1 MNELFKGEKMSIFT
15 GEYFDNYR
23 LDDLTSEIIESAE
36 KKLKVKLPAAYI
48 ELINKQN
55 GGELKLK
62 KFVHNI
68 FEDGFIEID
77 YLYGI
82 GQKSGEG
89 ILIDSY
95 TRKEWG
101 LSNKL
106 IYLNGDSHNWIALDY
121 RRYTGD
127 NPPVVYLDTDTKQ
140 KLRIAEDFTEF
151 ISRLTEF
158 EGQIQTDVCDEHEEF
173 VREEIEV
180 ALLYGWHKYHM
191 TAGLHYFGL
200 LDEDLNWFLTQMLGS
215 IKRMMEIRYFEDNST
230 LDNYL
235 NIIIDII
242 RKKNVDFNIYPQTE
256 ELFEILTNFPSNI
269 DYNSMIRNKSLKIKR
284 YLAM

>member
-1 MNELFKGEKMSIFT
+1 MNIFT

-23 LDDLTSEIIESAE
+23 LEDLSGEIIESAE
-36 KKLKVKLPAAYI
+36 RKLKVKLPTAYI
-48 ELINKQN
+48 DLMNEQN
-55 GGELKLK
+55 GGELQLK

-68 FEDGFIEID
+68 FEGGFIEID

-101 LSNKL
+101 LSNKF
-106 IYLNGDSHNWIALDY
+106 IYIHGDSHNWIALDY

-127 NPPVVYLDTDTKQ
+127 NPPVVYIDTDTNH
-140 KLRIAEDFTEF
+140 KLKIAEDFTEF
-151 ISRLTEF
+151 ISNLAELEREIPPY
-158 EGQIQTDVCDEHEEF
+158 EMSNEYEEF
-173 VREEIEV
+173 SREDIEK
-180 ALLYGWHKYHM
+180 ALLGGWNKYHM

-215 IKRMMEIRYFEDNST
+215 IKRLMEIRFFEDHAT
-230 LDNYL
+230 IDNYL
-235 NIIIDII
+235 DIIIDII
-242 RKKNVDFNIYPQTE
+242 RKKKVDFNQYSQTE
-256 ELFEILTNFPSNI
+256 ELFEILTEFPKTM
-269 DYNSMIRNKSLKIKR
+269 DYNSMIRNKSLKIIR
-284 YLAM
+284 YLAMKQES